1 MSRKYEGLIVLTTKN
16 QEGSMDDLVTAI
28 SKDIESQGAKV
39 EKIDNL
45 GRKDFA
51 YAPRKIE
58 GAHYVNYSV
67 SGEPEVIAKI
77 REKLALNDSV
87 YLNQFNRVA

>member
-1 MSRKYEGLIVLTTKN
+1 
-16 QEGSMDDLVTAI
+16 MDDLVATI
-28 SKDIESQGAKV
+28 SKEIETQGAKV
-39 EKIDNL
+39 EKVDNL

-58 GAHYVNYSV
+58 GAHYVNYTV
-67 SGEPEVIAKI
+67 TGEPECIAKI
-77 REKLALNDSV
+77 REKLSLNDSV

>member
-1 MSRKYEGLIVLTTKN
+1 
-16 QEGSMDDLVTAI
+16 MDDLVATV
-28 SKDIESQGAKV
+28 SKEIESQGAKV

-58 GAHYVNYSV
+58 GAHYVNYTV
-67 SGEPEVIAKI
+67 TGEPECIAKI
-77 REKLALNDSV
+77 RETLALNDSV
-87 YLNQFNRVA
+87 YMNQFNRVA

>member
-1 MSRKYEGLIVLTTKN
+1 
-16 QEGSMDDLVTAI
+16 MDDLVATI
-28 SKDIESQGAKV
+28 SKEIESQGAKV
-39 EKIDNL
+39 DKVDNL

-58 GAHYVNYSV
+58 GAHYVNYTIT
-67 SGEPEVIAKI
+67 GEPECIANI
-77 REKLALNDSV
+77 REKLSLNDSV